1 MPNKTSIALRVIREV
16 KGIGKVSTLKLLRLY
31 TATVRPIMEYGASIW
46 QGSTHVRRLAAVQRK
61 ALCLCLGLPGTA
73 GTEVLEVA
81 AGLPPLDLYFKQIA
95 IRELAKIQ
103 AKSVS
108 RPIKQLLNS
117 LTETNASQEILRQTL
132 SPMRL
137 ALTYAKEMERE
148 TGIDFRLLEEEPEY
162 EEGCIGMT
170 TSAPHYW
177 SRLGSSKSR
186 TNEQQQQ
193 GKELVLDMMMEAPEG
208 TAFAFT
214 DGSCLTNPGPCGAG
228 AVIYL
233 DQHQAVRLK
242 RPVTRRGS
250 ILLEELVAILM
261 TLEYILQNLAALPCQ
276 MIKVFCDSQSA
287 VGILSLNW
295 KNISYRDVTRDI
307 KKATKLLEQQDIQV
321 ENNWAPGHS
330 SIAGNE
336 EADQLA
342 KEAAQEAISFTD
354 ERKTSICDIK
364 AASQTYT
371 LSLWQRR
378 WETTD
383 VGRTYHKYQPKVNT
397 KRVHDQ
403 PTKEA
408 NSRILQLQTRYTY
421 LNYYRS
427 KINQTQS
434 NKCICG
440 QVETT
445 EHYLLQCP
453 LQDVPRDIMARNL
466 GQKIGLYHLDLQHIL
481 GYEDNNN
488 IPGYQETVK
497 SELAEYIR
505 ATGRFISSPQAPSS
519 P

>member
-1 MPNKTSIALRVIREV
+1 
-16 KGIGKVSTLKLLRLY
+16 
-31 TATVRPIMEYGASIW
+31 
-46 QGSTHVRRLAAVQRK
+46 
-61 ALCLCLGLPGTA
+61 
-73 GTEVLEVA
+73 
-81 AGLPPLDLYFKQIA
+81 
-95 IRELAKIQ
+95 
-103 AKSVS
+103 
-108 RPIKQLLNS
+108 
-117 LTETNASQEILRQTL
+117 
-132 SPMRL
+132 
-137 ALTYAKEMERE
+137 
-148 TGIDFRLLEEEPEY
+148 
-162 EEGCIGMT
+162 
-170 TSAPHYW
+170 
-177 SRLGSSKSR
+177 
-186 TNEQQQQ
+186 
-193 GKELVLDMMMEAPEG
+193 
-208 TAFAFT
+208 
-214 DGSCLTNPGPCGAG
+214 
-228 AVIYL
+228 
-233 DQHQAVRLK
+233 
-242 RPVTRRGS
+242 
-250 ILLEELVAILM
+250 M

-295 KNISYRDVTRDI
+295 KDISYRDVTRDI
-307 KKATKLLEQQDIQV
+307 KKATKLLEQQDVQV
-321 ENNWAPGHS
+321 EISWAPGHS

-342 KEAAQEAISFTD
+342 KEAAQEASLFTD
-354 ERKTSICDIK
+354 ERKTTSICDIK
-364 AASQTYT
+364 AASQTHT

-408 NSRILQLQTRYTY
+408 YSRILQLQTGYTY
-421 LNYYRS
+421 LNDYRS